1 MSILSFDIG
10 IKNLAFC
17 QLNENEE
24 IEDWGIINISC
35 DCICQH
41 TNTKGYLCDKSA
53 TFITT
58 WFDDDKQVK
67 LCTGH
72 SKLKQYKPPEKKK
85 LKKIK
90 TQNSILN
97 VGKNMVEKLKE
108 YPDFLKCKEVIVEN
122 QPSLKNPTIKSIQM
136 LVYSYFL
143 VNGVC
148 DIKSTISNLEMINA
162 RNKLK
167 VYTGP
172 TIECKYKESY
182 KRNKF
187 LAVRYC
193 EIMIKEENEK
203 FIELYNISKKKDDL
217 SDSYLQG
224 IYWLRK

>member
-1 MSILSFDIG
+1 M
-10 IKNLAFC
+10 
-17 QLNENEE
+17 
-24 IEDWGIINISC
+24 
-35 DCICQH
+35 
-41 TNTKGYLCDKSA
+41 
-53 TFITT
+53 
-58 WFDDDKQVK
+58 
-67 LCTGH
+67 
-72 SKLKQYKPPEKKK
+72 
-85 LKKIK
+85 
-90 TQNSILN
+90 
-97 VGKNMVEKLKE
+97 
-108 YPDFLKCKEVIVEN
+108 
-122 QPSLKNPTIKSIQM
+122 KSIQM

-148 DIKSTISNLEMINA
+148 DINSTISNLEMINA

-193 EIMIKEENEK
+193 EIMIKEEKEK

>member
-17 QLNENEE
+17 QLSKNEE
-24 IEDWGIINISC
+24 IMDWGIINISC
-35 DCICQH
+35 DCMCEH
-41 TNTKGYLCDKSA
+41 KNTKGNLCDKSA
-53 TFITT
+53 TYITT
-58 WFDDDKQVK
+58 WLNDEVK

-85 LKKIK
+85 FKKIK
-90 TQNSILN
+90 SQNSILN
-97 VGKNMVEKLKE
+97 VGKKMVEKLKE
-108 YPDFLKCKEVIVEN
+108 YPNFLKCKEVIVEN
-122 QPSLKNPTIKSIQM
+122 QPSLKNPTMKSIQM

-148 DIKSTISNLEMINA
+148 DINSNIDNLEMINA

-172 TIECKYKESY
+172 PVECKFKESY
-182 KRNKF
+182 KRNKY
-187 LAVRYC
+187 LAVIYC
-193 EIMIKEENEK
+193 EHMINGEHDKY
-203 FIELYNISKKKDDL
+203 IELYNKSKKKDDL